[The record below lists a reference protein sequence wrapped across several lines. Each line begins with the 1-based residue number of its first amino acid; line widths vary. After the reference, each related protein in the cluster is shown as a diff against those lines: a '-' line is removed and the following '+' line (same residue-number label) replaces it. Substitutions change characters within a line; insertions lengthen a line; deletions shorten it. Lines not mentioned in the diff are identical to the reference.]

1 MQSKEGCKGEELAL
15 KGCKEDSVIV
25 MGRTEI
31 WNSHFFFFLFLP
43 SLPDPSAIKQRF
55 LPWCHCDSFQ

>member
-15 KGCKEDSVIV
+15 KDCKEDSVIV

-31 WNSHFFFFLFLP
+31 WNSHFSSFFSSPAFLIPL
-43 SLPDPSAIKQRF
+43 L
-55 LPWCHCDSFQ
+55 